1 MLLLKKRHG
10 ASESEKHK
18 LVSEANLVDKKN
30 TLQGKLPLKTQQKKK
45 APGLEAE
52 RVIHPWIIIKNKE
65 HATTVIKAPEHRTY
79 F

>member
-45 APGLEAE
+45 HQDLKLCELSTLG
-52 RVIHPWIIIKNKE
+52 
-65 HATTVIKAPEHRTY
+65 
-79 F
+79 